1 VVSFTRSLGILA
13 PLLLGAGPSPSASGA
28 GDPLAVAAPLVGRWE
43 ADADPRAP
51 GVTGWTVFERAAQ
64 GHALVRK
71 NHAAYPATRERPA
84 SVHDDVMLLFSE
96 NGQLRAEYVDNEGHV
111 IRYLVQAPDASTL
124 VFVSEAAPGPRFRLT
139 YTWPSKDRLD
149 LSFEIAPPGPSAE
162 FKPYIQA
169 RLHRS
174 APG

>member
-1 VVSFTRSLGILA
+1 VSLTRSIGILV
-13 PLLLGAGPSPSASGA
+13 PLFLRAGPAPSSTESA
-28 GDPLAVAAPLVGRWE
+28 DPLAVAAPLVGRWE
-43 ADADPRAP
+43 ADADPKMP

-71 NHAAYPATRERPA
+71 NHAAYPATKDRPA
-84 SVHDDVMLLFSE
+84 STHDDVLLFYSE

-111 IRYLVQAPDASTL
+111 IRYRVEAPGTSTL
-124 VFVSEAAPGPRFRLT
+124 VFVSEAGAPGPRFRLT
-139 YTWPSKDRLD
+139 YHWPSKDRLE
-149 LSFEIAPPGPSAE
+149 LSFEIAPPGPASE

-174 APG
+174 SPG